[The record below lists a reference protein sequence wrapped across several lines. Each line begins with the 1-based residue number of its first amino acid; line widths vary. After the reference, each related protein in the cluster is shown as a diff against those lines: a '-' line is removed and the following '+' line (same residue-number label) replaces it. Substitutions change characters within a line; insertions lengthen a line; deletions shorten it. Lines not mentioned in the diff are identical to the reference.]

1 MLTPCLPLSAH
12 ALHIGGG
19 DRAMGLGADAK
30 LAVKGD
36 LCDRIDRLARE
47 LPHIRLSTLAAA
59 VDDIRRIAVSNDLR
73 ALAELSRG
81 LENAIADSGGATIIL
96 PFLEAMGDAVG
107 CDSIDPAAAQS
118 YLASVGLRLHG

>member
-12 ALHIGGG
+12 PPHGGSG

>member
-1 MLTPCLPLSAH
+1 
-12 ALHIGGG
+12 
-19 DRAMGLGADAK
+19 MGLGAEAK
-30 LAVKGD
+30 LAVRAA

-47 LPHIRLSTLAAA
+47 LPHIKACTLAAA
-59 VDDIRRIAVSNDLR
+59 VDDIRRVARNNDMLP
-73 ALAELSRG
+73 LAELARG
-81 LENAIADSGGATIIL
+81 LENAIAHSGGATMVL